1 MSNLTKDY
9 GNWGTTLD
17 ISNPDVWILL
27 VIITFI
33 AIVITIIF
41 IYIFKN

>member
-1 MSNLTKDY
+1 MPNLTKDY

-27 VIITFI
+27 VIIAFI
-33 AIVITIIF
+33 AAVIIIF
-41 IYIFKN
+41 IYRFKN